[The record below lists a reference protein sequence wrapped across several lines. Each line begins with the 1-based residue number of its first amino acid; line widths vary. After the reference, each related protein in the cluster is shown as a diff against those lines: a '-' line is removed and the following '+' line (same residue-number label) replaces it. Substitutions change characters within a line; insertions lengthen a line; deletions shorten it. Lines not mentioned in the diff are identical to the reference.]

1 MQMLTKELG
10 WLDGWS
16 HHSVSP
22 SEFLEQKSIWR
33 KNMSCYMLQCFPNG
47 LWINASGPTS
57 KVFKLPILHTNHVFA
72 GCSSGREGLWTP
84 LPSRAWDC
92 LETSRVLRVINFIQ
106 FSSRGWFQNVSNMFC
121 FHPYLGKMNPF
132 LTHIFQLGWIHQ
144 PVIWW
149 AFFFP
154 LMVTFSLRMGCAKSL
169 PAIIDL
175 HQGWRKEFSP
185 VVRVRCI
192 HVSRC
197 IP

>member
-1 MQMLTKELG
+1 MHLAQPLRF
-10 WLDGWS
+10 S
-16 HHSVSP
+16 NFP
-22 SEFLEQKSIWR
+22 SSTL
-33 KNMSCYMLQCFPNG
+33 
-47 LWINASGPTS
+47 
-57 KVFKLPILHTNHVFA
+57 HVFA

-92 LETSRVLRVINFIQ
+92 LETSRVLRVINSIQ
-106 FSSRGWFQNVSNMFC
+106 FSSRGWFQIC
-121 FHPYLGKMNPF
+121 FPF
-132 LTHIFQLGWIHQ
+132 TLFGEDSHFDYCNIFQLGWLHQ

-149 AFFFP
+149 VFFFP